1 MIEGPDPRIGMVL
14 HSRYQILQ
22 RLAEGAMAV
31 VYRGERVRLHRPV
44 AIKFLH
50 ESYASSEDGMRRFER
65 EAMAMSQLAHPNCVS
80 VTDFG
85 LDEGAPYLVM
95 DFIDGQSLREALR
108 IAQRMRPAR
117 ALDITRQIL
126 AGLAHAHAH
135 GIIHR
140 DIKPENI
147 LVASVEGHGERVSI
161 LDFGLAKLRNE
172 NSVTTGLAVGTP
184 SYMSP
189 EQTMGE
195 RVDERVD
202 VYATGIILY
211 ELLVGKKPFMADSP
225 FDIMRMQ
232 REQAP
237 PPLAIAAPDLKASP
251 ELEALIGKALA
262 KRREARFP
270 SAAAFGAALD
280 AVPEAQRRGASR
292 PPVAAR
298 KRGGLLIAVGLL
310 VIAAV
315 VAAVILGQG

>member
-1 MIEGPDPRIGMVL
+1 
-14 HSRYQILQ
+14 
-22 RLAEGAMAV
+22 
-31 VYRGERVRLHRPV
+31 
-44 AIKFLH
+44 
-50 ESYASSEDGMRRFER
+50 
-65 EAMAMSQLAHPNCVS
+65 
-80 VTDFG
+80 
-85 LDEGAPYLVM
+85 
-95 DFIDGQSLREALR
+95 
-108 IAQRMRPAR
+108 MRPAR
-117 ALDITRQIL
+117 ALDIARQIL

-147 LVASVEGHGERVSI
+147 LVSTVEGHGERVSI
-161 LDFGLAKLRNE
+161 LDFGLAKLLNE

-189 EQTMGE
+189 EQTLGE

-237 PPLAIAAPDLKASP
+237 PPLAIAAPDLRASP
-251 ELEALIGKALA
+251 ELEALL
-262 KRREARFP
+262 FP

-280 AVPEAQRRGASR
+280 AVPEAQRRGATR
-292 PPVAAR
+292 PQAATGR
-298 KRGGLLIAVGLL
+298 KSGL
-310 VIAAV
+310 VIAALFLLAAV
-315 VAAVILGQG
+315 IAAVILSQK

>member
-1 MIEGPDPRIGMVL
+1 V
-14 HSRYQILQ
+14 
-22 RLAEGAMAV
+22 
-31 VYRGERVRLHRPV
+31 
-44 AIKFLH
+44 
-50 ESYASSEDGMRRFER
+50 
-65 EAMAMSQLAHPNCVS
+65 
-80 VTDFG
+80 
-85 LDEGAPYLVM
+85 
-95 DFIDGQSLREALR
+95 LR
-108 IAQRMRPAR
+108 IAQRMPPWR
-117 ALDITRQIL
+117 ALEIARQVL

-147 LVASVEGHGERVSI
+147 LVSSVEGHGERVSI

-237 PPLAIAAPDLKASP
+237 PPLAIAAPDLRASP
-251 ELEALIGKALA
+251 ELEALIRKALA
-262 KRREARFP
+262 KSREGRFP

-280 AVPEAQRRGASR
+280 QVPEAQRQRTANPAPTGSR
-292 PPVAAR
+292 
-298 KRGGLLIAVGLL
+298 KSGLLIAVAVL
-310 VIAAV
+310 IAAV
-315 VAAVILGQG
+315 IVAVILSQ

>member
-1 MIEGPDPRIGMVL
+1 MIEGPDSRIGMVL

-31 VYRGERVRLHRPV
+31 VYRGERVRLRRPV

-85 LDEGAPYLVM
+85 LDQGAPYLVM
-95 DFIDGQSLREALR
+95 DFIDGQSLREVLR
-108 IAQRMRPAR
+108 IEQRMRPAR
-117 ALDITRQIL
+117 ALDVARQIL
-126 AGLAHAHAH
+126 AGLAHAHGH

-147 LVASVEGHGERVSI
+147 LLSTVEGHGEQVSI

-189 EQTMGE
+189 EQTLGE

-232 REQAP
+232 REQTA
-237 PPLAIAAPDLKASP
+237 PPLAIAAPDLRASP
-251 ELEALIGKALA
+251 ELEALIARALA
-262 KRREARFP
+262 KRRESRFP

-280 AVPEAQRRGASR
+280 AVPEAQRG
-292 PPVAAR
+292 P
-298 KRGGLLIAVGLL
+298 KRAQSTAGRRSGILIAVAVLIAA

-315 VAAVILGQG
+315 ILSQ

>member
-31 VYRGERVRLHRPV
+31 VYRGERVRLRRPV

-50 ESYASSEDGMRRFER
+50 ESYAASEDGLRRFER

-85 LDEGAPYLVM
+85 LDQGAPYLVM
-95 DFIDGQSLREALR
+95 DFIDGQSLREVLR
-108 IAQRMRPAR
+108 IAQRLPPAR
-117 ALDITRQIL
+117 ALDVARQIL

-147 LVASVEGHGERVSI
+147 LVSTVEGHGEQVSI

-232 REQAP
+232 REQSP

-251 ELEALIGKALA
+251 ELQALITRALA

-280 AVPEAQRRGASR
+280 AVPEAVRRGAPTRAPSTAGR
-292 PPVAAR
+292 KSGIFIAVAV
-298 KRGGLLIAVGLL
+298 LIAA

-315 VAAVILGQG
+315 ILSQG